1 MPAFQITVV
10 ELFTCP
16 LMNAQGINWIKVVWQ
31 KVFSWSGPPH
41 SFVVACRTADPENNQ
56 VEINVYKLKQ
66 GFQFNIKDTCL
77 QDFHF
82 VGLCKGLDRPQTVD
96 NVLGFAKV
104 NLIQCISDL
113 VLHVLHQATCSTD

>member
-16 LMNAQGINWIKVVWQ
+16 LMNKPGVNWIKVVWQ
-31 KVFSWSGPPH
+31 KVFSWAGLR
-41 SFVVACRTADPENNQ
+41 SFVVACQTAGSEKRR
-56 VEINVYKLKQ
+56 VKITIK
-66 GFQFNIKDTCL
+66 GTQFNASKMATCL
-77 QDFHF
+77 QVFHF

-96 NVLGFAKV
+96 NVLRFAKV

-113 VLHVLHQATCSTD
+113 VLHVLHQTTCSTD